1 MITLDERSIET
12 VKIYYEKS
20 KQPIIKEMLPQK
32 AQSIEEAILDYKKTL
47 LPFSTSYGRIIK
59 KNGKYIGDIWC
70 YCINKKEVPNA
81 MLSYCIFDTAY
92 WNKGIATE
100 AVQLFLKEVFKRYK
114 INTIGAF
121 TFSDNVASI
130 KVLEKVGFLLLE
142 NLWKMKESQNIIN
155 IIFRKL
161 YCEKDN

>member
-1 MITLDERSIET
+1 MITLDERTIET

-32 AQSIEEAILDYKKTL
+32 AQSIEEAISDYKKTL

-70 YCINKKEVPNA
+70 YCINKEEVPNA

-100 AVQLFLKEVFKRYK
+100 AVQLFLKEVFERYK

-142 NLWKMKESQNIIN
+142 KFVEDERESKYYQYY
-155 IIFRKL
+155 F
-161 YCEKDN
+161 